1 MMRLGLIFFL
11 ILLNAGPA
19 PAGGNDKERYIREN
33 RLLEEEL
40 KLARKQDIYLV
51 FNLREKTVSLKA
63 RGLQLRK
70 LPLKDFQYWGSPL
83 GVKAYHLKRKST
95 LFEPGRE
102 VVSPGKTKN
111 TDNFEI
117 EALELADMP
126 SKYAFVL
133 DGGVRISIRPQAA
146 GILLGIRN
154 LLSWPI
160 KFLTRP
166 AAMFWN
172 ALRKKPYTA
181 IDIVLDK
188 NDAQTL
194 YWSLADGSGV
204 IVYPP

>member
-11 ILLNAGPA
+11 IVCNAGLA
-19 PAGGNDKERYIREN
+19 PAGNDREKYLREN

-40 KLARKQDIYLV
+40 KLARKQDIYSV
-51 FNLREKTVSLKA
+51 FHLRKKTASLKV
-63 RGLQLRK
+63 RGIQLK
-70 LPLKDFQYWGSPL
+70 ELPVKDFQYWGSPL
-83 GVKAYHLKRKST
+83 AVGAYHLKRKSA

-102 VVSPGKTKN
+102 IIKPGKNKN
-111 TDNFEI
+111 KDNFEI

-126 SKYAFVL
+126 SSYAFVF
-133 DGGVRISIRPQAA
+133 DGGLKISIRPKAA
-146 GILLGIRN
+146 GIVSGTYN
-154 LLSWPI
+154 LFSRPI

-188 NDAQTL
+188 DDAQTF
-194 YWSLADGSGV
+194 YWSLAEGSGA

>member
-1 MMRLGLIFFL
+1 MMRWGLIFFL
-11 ILLNAGPA
+11 IVFNAGPA
-19 PAGGNDKERYIREN
+19 PAGNDKEIFLREN

-51 FNLREKTVSLKA
+51 FNLREKTASLKA

-70 LPLKDFQYWGSPL
+70 LPIKDFQYWGSPL
-83 GVKAYHLKRKST
+83 AARAYHLKRKSA

-102 VVSPGKTKN
+102 IVSPGKTKN
-111 TDNFEI
+111 NDNFEI

-126 SKYAFVL
+126 SRYAFVL
-133 DGGVRISIRPQAA
+133 DGDVRISIRPHAA
-146 GILLGIRN
+146 DILSGMLN
-154 LLSWPI
+154 LFSWPI

-181 IDIVLDK
+181 IDVVLDK
-188 NDAQTL
+188 SDAQTL
-194 YWSLADGSGV
+194 YWSLADRSGV
-204 IVYPP
+204 VVYPP